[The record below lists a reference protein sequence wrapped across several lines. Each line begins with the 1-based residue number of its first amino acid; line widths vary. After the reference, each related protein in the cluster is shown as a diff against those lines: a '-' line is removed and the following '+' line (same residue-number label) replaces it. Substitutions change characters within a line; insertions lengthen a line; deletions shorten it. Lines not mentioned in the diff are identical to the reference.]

1 MVDPF
6 LTRMRDARGFASKL
20 WSLTRPYWYAEER
33 QEISLFGL
41 RLTLSEAW
49 IARACWR

>member
-33 QEISLFGL
+33 QEIGLFGL
-41 RLTLSEAW
+41 GLTSGRRGSPA
-49 IARACWR
+49 ACWR